1 VESWLAE
8 MIQQGGPEEL
18 SVLYL
23 GGPAVAISLLHAVWP
38 KKWAAI
44 AGACLVGLMLVI
56 GVGGYFEG
64 RSRTNHGVEMMSS
77 DARNTPQ
84 DLADMR
90 ERGYLEA
97 LRPLQFAGVFAG
109 ACGVLLLVG
118 ELRRRSRRRAS

>member
-1 VESWLAE
+1 MESWLAE
-8 MIQQGGPEEL
+8 MIQQGGPEGL

-23 GGPAVAISLLHAVWP
+23 GGPAVAFSVLHAVWP

-44 AGACLVGLMLVI
+44 TAASIVGLMLVI
-56 GVGGYFEG
+56 GAGGYFQG
-64 RSRTNHGVEMMSS
+64 RSRTNHGIEMQSS
-77 DARNTPQ
+77 DPRNTPQ

-118 ELRRRSRRRAS
+118 ELRRRRR